1 GGVTL
6 ELRHALEPWH
16 VMGEDGASGTTVR
29 LVDSSVERLQMK
41 ASGLVAGRHA
51 VTCNG
56 RKLPMTATETAGEA
70 VAGVR
75 FKAWKQTSGLHPSM
89 PS

>member
-1 GGVTL
+1 LWFEAQREFRFPLYGTAQHGGVTL

-56 RKLPMTATETAGEA
+56 RKLP
-70 VAGVR
+70 
-75 FKAWKQTSGLHPSM
+75 
-89 PS
+89 